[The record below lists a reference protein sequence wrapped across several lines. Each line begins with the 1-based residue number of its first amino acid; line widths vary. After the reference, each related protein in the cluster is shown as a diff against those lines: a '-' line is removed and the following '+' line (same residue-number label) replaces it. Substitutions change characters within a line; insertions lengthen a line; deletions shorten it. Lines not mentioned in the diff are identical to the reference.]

1 MVFEEFIKKARKNN
15 SISDDLINR
24 VLFFSNIWT
33 TFFAPA
39 LIGIG
44 ISYLY
49 TLDKDEN
56 ISWVFWILLIMF
68 ATVHFAVAFLQHLN
82 SRKYSLV
89 SEVLGLEN
97 EVQKTRDNLAKHL
110 HALKDVS
117 NLHANQTTTIFCLA
131 NIVDTAVGELHEMEL
146 SKTRCS
152 VDKFDDIIKS
162 RYEQMI
168 RLLSLERE
176 ALFGYTSESL
186 YNIALYHYDKSDEKL
201 KVLVRD
207 CDNRLQKRNREWGP
221 GHGHV
226 GLAFLHKRIKI
237 CPDITKSNELMNYS
251 DASGGETKYK
261 SFFSIPI
268 LRCKDNG
275 DVGNGELPF
284 GVLVLTSA
292 TSEQFEDIRD
302 LQFLNIVVKFFAIYL
317 AAVEAFRAHNGN
329 LIEGD
334 DDV

>member
-1 MVFEEFIKKARKNN
+1 MVFEDFIKKAKKNN
-15 SISDDLINR
+15 KISDDIINK

-33 TFFAPA
+33 TFFAPV

-49 TLDKDEN
+49 TLGKEEK
-56 ISWVFWILLIMF
+56 ISWVFWVLLLVFGI
-68 ATVHFAVAFLQHLN
+68 VHVTVAFFQQLN

-89 SEVLGLEN
+89 SEVLELES
-97 EVQKTRDNLAKHL
+97 EIKKTRDNLAKHL
-110 HALKDVS
+110 LALKDVS
-117 NLHANQTTTIFCLA
+117 NLHANQTTTIYCLA
-131 NIVDTAVGELHEMEL
+131 NIVDSAVGELHEMEL
-146 SKTRCS
+146 SETASS
-152 VDKFDDIIKS
+152 VEKFDEVIKS

-207 CDNRLQKRNREWGP
+207 CDNRLQKRNREWSH

-251 DASGGETKYK
+251 DAPSGDTKYK

-275 DVGNGELPF
+275 EVGNGELPF
-284 GVLVLTSA
+284 GVLVFTSA
-292 TSEQFEDIRD
+292 TSEQFKDIRD
-302 LQFLNIVVKFFAIYL
+302 LQFLNVVVKFFAIYL
-317 AAVEAFRAHNGN
+317 AAVEAFLTHNGN